1 MNTEYLFKQ
10 QTGEDFSK
18 FYEEYN
24 PKLISFINNICKDK
38 DMAQDIATSSY
49 ITAFDNILSYDKEI
63 AKFSTW
69 LFTIAKNKT
78 IREINLNKR
87 TVYQD
92 IITEDSVIIEDIQ
105 DTEDITDKEKVDII
119 LEQINNLPY
128 PYKEVMELFIVK
140 KAKYADI
147 SLLLDKNIN
156 TIKTWIRKGKQILK
170 QKSEEEI
177 KKKEKLNGISK
188 YT

>member
-49 ITAFDNILSYDKEI
+49 IAAFDNILSYDKDI

-87 TVYQD
+87 TVYLDIIADEVAEDTQD
-92 IITEDSVIIEDIQ
+92 IQPD
-105 DTEDITDKEKVDII
+105 DITDKEKVDII
-119 LEQINNLPY
+119 LEQINNLPE

-140 KAKYADI
+140 KKNYVDI
-147 SLLLDKNIN
+147 SLLFNKNIRFYFFN
-156 TIKTWIRKGKQILK
+156 FYQLFIVT
-170 QKSEEEI
+170 
-177 KKKEKLNGISK
+177 
-188 YT
+188 